1 MQPGAVI
8 NERLSLGPYKENDP
22 NSIDPRA
29 DYRTPEQRVG
39 QFDMQIPWETCM
51 TIGTQWSWKP
61 EDRIKTPAECIR
73 ILVGCATGDGNLL
86 LDVGPM
92 PDGRIEPRQVEV
104 LKGIG
109 DWLAKYGESIYGT
122 RGGPFRNGTWGGSTR
137 KGNAVY
143 LHVARWE
150 RGGLRLPPVD
160 ARIVRTSV
168 LTGGTALVS
177 QTAQGILLR
186 APDPSRGEYETIIKL
201 ELDRPAEGIPPLGVP
216 ETGKKERGDVAVRL
230 SAPPDPQYP
239 ANGALSLVDGMRG
252 STNRLD
258 GAWLGFDSV
267 DFDAVYSFSA
277 PRTVGR
283 VTLGSLQEQVSR
295 IFFPG
300 RIEVSVAGNDSVF
313 RVAGVLDAGLPV
325 EDAEIRSHEFS
336 ASFTPAPARYVRV
349 RAVNT
354 RVCPPWHPSHGD
366 RAWLLIDETVIQ

>member
-1 MQPGAVI
+1 
-8 NERLSLGPYKENDP
+8 
-22 NSIDPRA
+22 
-29 DYRTPEQRVG
+29 
-39 QFDMQIPWETCM
+39 
-51 TIGTQWSWKP
+51 
-61 EDRIKTPAECIR
+61 
-73 ILVGCATGDGNLL
+73 
-86 LDVGPM
+86 
-92 PDGRIEPRQVEV
+92 
-104 LKGIG
+104 
-109 DWLAKYGESIYGT
+109 
-122 RGGPFRNGTWGGSTR
+122 
-137 KGNAVY
+137 
-143 LHVARWE
+143 
-150 RGGLRLPPVD
+150 
-160 ARIVRTSV
+160 
-168 LTGGTALVS
+168 
-177 QTAQGILLR
+177 
-186 APDPSRGEYETIIKL
+186 
-201 ELDRPAEGIPPLGVP
+201 
-216 ETGKKERGDVAVRL
+216 
-230 SAPPDPQYP
+230 
-239 ANGALSLVDGMRG
+239 MRG